1 MSTDRLLHFPQR
13 PSPVEWTGDDV
24 LIGPSPAIARVW
36 SQLHRVAPHFR
47 AAVITGEPGT
57 GAEAAARTLHAL
69 SPTNDLPFL
78 TVDAEQAE
86 EMFTMTSA
94 LHPEIDGLVYFQEIE
109 RLSPAAQR
117 GLLRRFR
124 SRHRSP
130 FRAVAS
136 PQHDLRASVSA
147 GRFLPEL
154 ADLLSTV
161 RIVMPPLRERR
172 PDLPFL
178 ATQFLRQ
185 VAERLGVAAPELA
198 LDFFEAAESFAWPGN
213 LLQLQQIFE
222 SLLLDSGAAVYTAEH
237 FAQACKTATLESS
250 NPPLAPTRMIR
261 LEEVVQEHIRAVLI
275 ACHGNKLRAAE
286 VLGISR
292 STLYRMLDGAP
303 STNSYPL
310 AG

>member
-1 MSTDRLLHFPQR
+1 MSTDRILHFPQR
-13 PSPVEWTGDDV
+13 PSSVEWTGDDV

-69 SPTNDLPFL
+69 SPAAELPFL
-78 TVDAEQAE
+78 SLDADQAE
-86 EMFTMTSA
+86 NLFTMTSA
-94 LHPEIDGLVYFQEIE
+94 LHPDVDGLVFFREIE
-109 RLSPAAQR
+109 RLSPVAQR
-117 GLLRRFR
+117 GLMRRIR
-124 SRHRSP
+124 SRHRAP
-130 FRAVAS
+130 FRAIAS

-172 PDLPFL
+172 QDLPLL
-178 ATQFLRQ
+178 ATQFLRS
-185 VAERLGVAAPELA
+185 VAQRLGVEAPSLSSE
-198 LDFFEAAESFAWPGN
+198 FHEAASTFAWPGN
-213 LLQLQQIFE
+213 LHQLQQLFE
-222 SLLLDSGAAVYTAEH
+222 SLLLEADAEVYTADH
-237 FAQACKTATLESS
+237 FTRACSTATAEAASQQ
-250 NPPLAPTRMIR
+250 PAPTRMIR
-261 LEEVVQEHIRAVLI
+261 LEDVVQEHIRAVLI
-275 ACHGNKLRAAE
+275 GCHGNKLRAAE
-286 VLGISR
+286 ILGISR

-303 STNSYPL
+303 PGRSYPL